1 MKKAGQRM
9 RRGKTVS
16 RLTSE
21 TLRIQLQ
28 QNGSFKVTRI
38 QHIFGQ
44 IRLGVDKVNF
54 NMKF

>member
-9 RRGKTVS
+9 RRGKITS

-21 TLRIQLQ
+21 TLRNQLQ
-28 QNGSFKVTRI
+28 HNGSFKVTEI

-44 IRLGVDKVNF
+44 IRLGVNKVNF
-54 NMKF
+54 NMKL